1 MVLRTAA
8 SAALAAEDQLFAPYL
23 YSGKC
28 LTEALS
34 LCYHTLD
41 CGKFSVVTSLPT
53 TTAAKTVT
61 RLPTCSN
68 YADGVNK
75 ELARMKLHEYQARD
89 LLAKNGVP
97 VTGGGVATTPAEA
110 RAIAEELGRRVVV
123 KAQVFVGGRGKAG
136 GVKLAATPAEAEQV
150 AGAILGMEIKGLT
163 VEKVLV
169 AEAITYQ
176 KEIYLSAILDRAS
189 KQVMMIASAEGG
201 VEIEEVAKTNPNAI
215 IKIPAHPTLGLQ
227 DYQARELAFAIGL
240 TDGKQARQFAQI
252 ATALYRTFVAS
263 DASLVEINPLVIRDD
278 GSLQALDSKVLL
290 DDSALFR
297 HPELAALRD
306 SSDEPEAE
314 RVARE
319 ADLTFIKLDGN
330 IGCMV
335 NGAGLAMAT
344 MDVVKL
350 YGGEPANFLDI
361 GGGANKD
368 KVKTAL
374 QIILADPNVKAV
386 MFNIFG
392 GITRVDEVARGIIAA
407 LEEVPTSVP
416 LVARLT
422 GTNEAEGLRIL
433 AESQLIPATSLA
445 EAAQKAVAAA
455 QPTT

>member
-1 MVLRTAA
+1 
-8 SAALAAEDQLFAPYL
+8 
-23 YSGKC
+23 
-28 LTEALS
+28 
-34 LCYHTLD
+34 
-41 CGKFSVVTSLPT
+41 
-53 TTAAKTVT
+53 
-61 RLPTCSN
+61 
-68 YADGVNK
+68 
-75 ELARMKLHEYQARD
+75 MKLHEYQARD
-89 LLAKNGVP
+89 LLAKYGVT

-136 GVKLAATPAEAEQV
+136 GVKLADTPEQAEQV
-150 AGAILGMEIKGLT
+150 ASQILGMDIKGLT

-201 VEIEEVAKTNPNAI
+201 VEIEEVAKTNPEAI

-227 DYQARELAFAIGL
+227 EYQARELAFAIGL
-240 TDGKQARQFAQI
+240 SDGKQARQFAQI
-252 ATALYRTFVAS
+252 ATALYRAFVAS

-297 HPELAALRD
+297 HPDLEALRD

-361 GGGANKD
+361 GGGASKA
-368 KVKTAL
+368 KVKAAL

-407 LEEVPTSVP
+407 LEEVPTQVP

-422 GTNEAEGLRIL
+422 GTNEEEGRRLL
-433 AESQLIPATSLA
+433 AESQLISATTLA

-455 QPTT
+455 QASA